1 MNLLQKIYSKLEK
14 KVNEVL
20 MTRKFNAFIESKLV
34 EREEKKEKHLNIM
47 KSRLET
53 GHFSDAFI
61 YYSFYLDANKDEDLN
76 KYQDVNE
83 FSNWINKYV
92 YFKIN

>member
-20 MTRKFNAFIESKLV
+20 MTRKFNAFIESELV
-34 EREEKKEKHLNIM
+34 EREEKKEKCLNLM

-53 GHFSDAFI
+53 GHFIDAFI
-61 YYSFYLDANKDEDLN
+61 YYSSYLDVIKDAEQLKAFKDFVLSEKDNED
-76 KYQDVNE
+76 
-83 FSNWINKYV
+83 
-92 YFKIN
+92 

>member
-20 MTRKFNAFIESKLV
+20 MTRKFNAFIESELV
-34 EREEKKEKHLNIM
+34 EREEKKEKYLNLM

-61 YYSFYLDANKDEDLN
+61 YYSSYLNVIKDAEQLKAFKDFVLSEKDNED
-76 KYQDVNE
+76 
-83 FSNWINKYV
+83 
-92 YFKIN
+92 

>member
-20 MTRKFNAFIESKLV
+20 MTRKFNAFIESELV
-34 EREEKKEKHLNIM
+34 EREEKKEKHLDLM

-53 GHFSDAFI
+53 GHFRDAFI
-61 YYSFYLDANKDEDLN
+61 YYSFYLDVNKDIERL
-76 KYQDVNE
+76 KA
-83 FSNWINKYV
+83 
-92 YFKIN
+92 FKDFVLSEKDNTKN

>member
-20 MTRKFNAFIESKLV
+20 MTRKFNAFIESELV
-34 EREEKKEKHLNIM
+34 EREEKKEKHLDLM

-53 GHFSDAFI
+53 GHFHDAFI
-61 YYSFYLDANKDEDLN
+61 YYSSYLDVIKDAEQLKAFKDFVLSEKDNED
-76 KYQDVNE
+76 
-83 FSNWINKYV
+83 
-92 YFKIN
+92 

>member
-20 MTRKFNAFIESKLV
+20 MTRKFNAFIESELV
-34 EREEKKEKHLNIM
+34 EREEKKEKHLDLM
-47 KSRLET
+47 KSSLET

-61 YYSFYLDANKDEDLN
+61 YYSSYLDVNKDIERL
-76 KYQDVNE
+76 KA
-83 FSNWINKYV
+83 
-92 YFKIN
+92 FKDFVLSEKDNTEN

>member
-20 MTRKFNAFIESKLV
+20 MTRKFNAFIESELV
-34 EREEKKEKHLNIM
+34 EREEQKEKHLDVM

-61 YYSFYLDANKDEDLN
+61 YYSFYLDVNKDIER
-76 KYQDVNE
+76 
-83 FSNWINKYV
+83 
-92 YFKIN
+92 FKAFKDFVLSEKDNTKN

>member
-20 MTRKFNAFIESKLV
+20 MTRKFNAFIESELV
-34 EREEKKEKHLNIM
+34 EREEKKEKHLDIM

-61 YYSFYLDANKDEDLN
+61 YYSFYLDVNNDIERLKAFKDFVLSEKDN
-76 KYQDVNE
+76 TKN
-83 FSNWINKYV
+83 
-92 YFKIN
+92 

>member
-20 MTRKFNAFIESKLV
+20 MTRKFNAFIESELV
-34 EREEKKEKHLNIM
+34 EREEQKEKHLDLM

-53 GHFSDAFI
+53 GHFSDAFNC
-61 YYSFYLDANKDEDLN
+61 YSFYLDVNKDIEQL
-76 KYQDVNE
+76 KA
-83 FSNWINKYV
+83 
-92 YFKIN
+92 FKDFVLSEKDNTKN

>member
-20 MTRKFNAFIESKLV
+20 MTRKFNAFIESELV

-61 YYSFYLDANKDEDLN
+61 YYSFYLDANKDIEHL
-76 KYQDVNE
+76 KA
-83 FSNWINKYV
+83 
-92 YFKIN
+92 FKDFVLSEKGNDEN

>member
-20 MTRKFNAFIESKLV
+20 MTRKFNAFIESELV
-34 EREEKKEKHLNIM
+34 EREEKKEKYLNLM

-53 GHFSDAFI
+53 GYFSNAFV
-61 YYSFYLDANKDEDLN
+61 YYDSYLDTNTDIERLKAFKDFVLSEKDN
-76 KYQDVNE
+76 TEN
-83 FSNWINKYV
+83 
-92 YFKIN
+92 

>member
-34 EREEKKEKHLNIM
+34 EKEEKKEKWLDLM
-47 KSRLET
+47 KSSLET
-53 GHFSDAFI
+53 GRFGDAFV
-61 YYSFYLDANKDEDLN
+61 YKD
-76 KYQDVNE
+76 
-83 FSNWINKYV
+83 
-92 YFKIN
+92 

>member
-20 MTRKFNAFIESKLV
+20 MTRKFNAFIESELV
-34 EREEKKEKHLNIM
+34 EREEKKEKYLNLM

-61 YYSFYLDANKDEDLN
+61 YYSSYLDVIKDAEQLKAFKDFVLSEKDNED
-76 KYQDVNE
+76 
-83 FSNWINKYV
+83 
-92 YFKIN
+92 

>member
-20 MTRKFNAFIESKLV
+20 MTRKFNAFIESELV
-34 EREEKKEKHLNIM
+34 EREEKKEKCLNLM

-53 GHFSDAFI
+53 GHFTDAFI
-61 YYSFYLDANKDEDLN
+61 YYVSYLDVIKDAEQLKAFKDFVLSEKDNED
-76 KYQDVNE
+76 
-83 FSNWINKYV
+83 
-92 YFKIN
+92 

>member
-20 MTRKFNAFIESKLV
+20 MTRKFNAFIESELV
-34 EREEKKEKHLNIM
+34 EREEEKEKHLDLM

-61 YYSFYLDANKDEDLN
+61 YYSFYLVVNKDIERL
-76 KYQDVNE
+76 KA
-83 FSNWINKYV
+83 
-92 YFKIN
+92 FKDFVLSEKDNTKN

>member
-20 MTRKFNAFIESKLV
+20 MTRKFKAFIESELV
-34 EREEKKEKHLNIM
+34 EREEKKEKHLGLM

-53 GHFSDAFI
+53 GHLNDAFI
-61 YYSFYLDANKDEDLN
+61 SYSFYLDVNKDIERL
-76 KYQDVNE
+76 KA
-83 FSNWINKYV
+83 
-92 YFKIN
+92 FKDFVLSEKDNTEN

>member
-34 EREEKKEKHLNIM
+34 EKEEDKEEQMNII
-47 KSRLET
+47 KSKLET
-53 GHFSDAFI
+53 GNFDDACRHFIWYLEFDREIEHIKAF
-61 YYSFYLDANKDEDLN
+61 KDFVLSEKDN
-76 KYQDVNE
+76 TKN
-83 FSNWINKYV
+83 
-92 YFKIN
+92 